1 MEIEM
6 EYPFVPGFQAC
17 LAVLAAAGVL
27 LAMTISP
34 PSALAASNKLSSGT
48 DVGSQPCVR
57 NCPVEKLRGD
67 LPYRAPPKPNLN
79 PVHCHYVGWGG
90 HKELVCD

>member
-1 MEIEM
+1 MDHSCIRRCGH
-6 EYPFVPGFQAC
+6 FVI
-17 LAVLAAAGVL
+17 V
-27 LAMTISP
+27 
-34 PSALAASNKLSSGT
+34 AASTCISFFSIASAAFAGSNKVNSGADLET
-48 DVGSQPCVR
+48 HPCIH

-67 LPYRAPPKPNLN
+67 LPYRAPPKPSLN

>member
-1 MEIEM
+1 M
-6 EYPFVPGFQAC
+6 EYPLLAGCQAW
-17 LAVLAAAGVL
+17 LATLVGAGIL

-34 PSALAASNKLSSGT
+34 PSALAASNKLNSGA
-48 DVGSQPCVR
+48 DVGSLPCVH
-57 NCPVEKLRGD
+57 NCPIEKLRGD
-67 LPYRAPPKPNLN
+67 LPYRAATKPNLN